1 MGKFR
6 FGFRLLAALTLLAGL
21 ANVGLA
27 DPTPAQLLG
36 YKPAQKVEVNI
47 PTTDE
52 AAKCVVE
59 LEKGKELPGG
69 KQATAWVVKDGQG
82 RVLRKF
88 HDTTGA
94 GGVNIIAY

>member
-21 ANVGLA
+21 ANAGLAA

-36 YKPAQKVEVNI
+36 YKPAQKVEVSAE
-47 PTTDE
+47 D
-52 AAKCVVE
+52 AARCKVE
-59 LEKGKELPGG
+59 LEKGKQLPDG
-69 KQATAWVVKDGQG
+69 KVPTAWVVKDSQG
-82 RVLRKF
+82 RILRKF
-88 HDTTGA
+88 HDTTGQ